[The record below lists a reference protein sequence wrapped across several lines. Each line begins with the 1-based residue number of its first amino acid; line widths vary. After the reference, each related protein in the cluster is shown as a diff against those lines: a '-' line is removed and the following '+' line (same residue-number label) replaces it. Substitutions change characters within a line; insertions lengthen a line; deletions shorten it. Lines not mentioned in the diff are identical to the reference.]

1 MLDMTAKRNTNTK
14 PPGVNTAAVQK
25 YLTAFEAPRAL
36 NRRLMSVVIVLAVAL
51 GAMSIALMRMLPLHE
66 RIPYFVTVNQQS
78 GAVSATNEVAQRYTP
93 SDASKR
99 YFLNQWVSDLL
110 TVDAHTRD
118 QGLPNS
124 YAFLRGAAL
133 GQWKQFEFGQY
144 KPLDQLKQS
153 PDVTVYPTV
162 LAIGFIN
169 SDSAAIRVA
178 LTSST
183 NTVKHLLVT
192 VNFAILPPTTDAEVY
207 RNPVGLWITHFEVT
221 NEQQ

>member
-1 MLDMTAKRNTNTK
+1 VSANSRSINSK
-14 PPGVNTAAVQK
+14 PPGLNTAAAQK
-25 YLTAFEAPRAL
+25 YLGAFEAPRAL
-36 NRRLMSVVIVLAVAL
+36 NRRLMSVIIVLAVAL

-66 RIPYFVTVNQQS
+66 RIPYFVTVNPQS
-78 GAVSATNEVAQRYTP
+78 GAVSATNEVATRFTP

-99 YFLNQWVSDLL
+99 YFLNQWVTNLL
-110 TVDAHTRD
+110 TVDGHTRT

-144 KPLDQLKQS
+144 KPLEQLKQS
-153 PDVTVYPTV
+153 PDVTVYPTI

-169 SDSAAIRVA
+169 DDSAAIRVA

-183 NTVKHLLVT
+183 NNVKHLLVT